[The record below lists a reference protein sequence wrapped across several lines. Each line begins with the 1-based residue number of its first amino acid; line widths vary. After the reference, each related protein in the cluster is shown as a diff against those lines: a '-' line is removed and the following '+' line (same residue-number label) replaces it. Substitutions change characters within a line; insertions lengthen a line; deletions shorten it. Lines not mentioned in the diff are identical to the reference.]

1 MSLFV
6 AVNVTH
12 CHLAAENIP
21 AQHNSKKPHNDIVP
35 RQLLRRHSKSPAAS
49 HNFATNPRH
58 SQFARRNP
66 DIASNIEAKCPDHCH
81 TGEVNLV
88 DTYWEPMPEDLAA
101 LEDYVDEGLEA
112 IDGCT
117 QEDVG
122 WMKIARHCGG
132 MLRLLG

>member
-1 MSLFV
+1 
-6 AVNVTH
+6 
-12 CHLAAENIP
+12 
-21 AQHNSKKPHNDIVP
+21 
-35 RQLLRRHSKSPAAS
+35 
-49 HNFATNPRH
+49 
-58 SQFARRNP
+58 
-66 DIASNIEAKCPDHCH
+66 
-81 TGEVNLV
+81 
-88 DTYWEPMPEDLAA
+88 MPEDLAA

>member
-1 MSLFV
+1 MSSRQ
-6 AVNVTH
+6 NVQIT
-12 CHLAAENIP
+12 A
-21 AQHNSKKPHNDIVP
+21 
-35 RQLLRRHSKSPAAS
+35 
-49 HNFATNPRH
+49 
-58 SQFARRNP
+58 
-66 DIASNIEAKCPDHCH
+66 H

-122 WMKIARHCGG
+122 WMKIASW
-132 MLRLLG
+132 MLCPDFYARIGNDEDWWRNYVRPPEACYVF